1 MRLPRQAV
9 KYAALLKQYSSCG
22 LLNLISV
29 ISLSVG
35 YLLNIK
41 NDLAVLERF
50 LMAKSKKTPE
60 VVKNF
65 LQRISEGRSHAS
77 VCRDDDMPDWATVW
91 RWTKEDPKFAA
102 AFAVAKEERGNYY
115 GEKVAE
121 IALAVLAGKIKDS
134 NAARVAIDGLKWTA
148 ARMASKNFGDR
159 MQVEHSAESSY
170 VDALRAVSERIE
182 VDGLGND
189 SKLPQELRARSGED
203 ADQGGL
209 VH

>member
-1 MRLPRQAV
+1 M
-9 KYAALLKQYSSCG
+9 
-22 LLNLISV
+22 
-29 ISLSVG
+29 
-35 YLLNIK
+35 
-41 NDLAVLERF
+41 NDLRVLERF
-50 LMAKSKKTPE
+50 FMAKSKKTPE

-102 AFAVAKEERGNYY
+102 AFAIAKEERGNYY

-189 SKLPQELRARSGED
+189 SKLPQELRARTGKD

>member
-1 MRLPRQAV
+1 M
-9 KYAALLKQYSSCG
+9 
-22 LLNLISV
+22 
-29 ISLSVG
+29 
-35 YLLNIK
+35 
-41 NDLAVLERF
+41 
-50 LMAKSKKTPE
+50 
-60 VVKNF
+60 
-65 LQRISEGRSHAS
+65 
-77 VCRDDDMPDWATVW
+77 
-91 RWTKEDPKFAA
+91 
-102 AFAVAKEERGNYY
+102 
-115 GEKVAE
+115 
-121 IALAVLAGKIKDS
+121 AGKIKDS

-189 SKLPQELRARSGED
+189 SKLSQEVRARGGKD

>member
-1 MRLPRQAV
+1 
-9 KYAALLKQYSSCG
+9 
-22 LLNLISV
+22 
-29 ISLSVG
+29 
-35 YLLNIK
+35 
-41 NDLAVLERF
+41 
-50 LMAKSKKTPE
+50 MAQSKKSPE

-65 LQRISEGRSHAS
+65 LHRISEGRSQAS
-77 VCRDDDMPDWATVW
+77 VCRDDDMPDWATIW
-91 RWTKEDPKFAA
+91 RWTKDDPKFAA

-121 IALAVLAGKIKDS
+121 IALAVLSGKLKDS

-182 VDGLGND
+182 VNGVDDTN
-189 SKLPQELRARSGED
+189 KLPQELRARAGGD
-203 ADQGGL
+203 GNDGGL